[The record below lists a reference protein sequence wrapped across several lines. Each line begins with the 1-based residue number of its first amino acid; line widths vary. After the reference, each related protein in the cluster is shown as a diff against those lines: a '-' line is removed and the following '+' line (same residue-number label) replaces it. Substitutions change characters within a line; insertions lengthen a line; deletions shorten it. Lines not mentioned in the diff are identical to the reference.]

1 MDGVPLGQRTRPA
14 PGHGDES
21 KRVDSINREGL
32 LFSVAELSIKYKADI
47 YVRLERSCWSIHA
60 GPHVKI
66 IHLQTGLRARKQ
78 SLCVGA
84 KELGL

>member
-47 YVRLERSCWSIHA
+47 
-60 GPHVKI
+60 
-66 IHLQTGLRARKQ
+66 
-78 SLCVGA
+78 
-84 KELGL
+84 